1 MKYSIIIAVLCLFLS
16 ELALGQDKKIDKLEM
31 LYDQGNYDIV
41 LRRSEKLM
49 RTPGYEKHP
58 SPVLFHALAEYQV
71 GKDNEKFSSSQAI
84 YDYEKFLILDS
95 LDYYKKAYSNY
106 IYDLQLGIAN
116 EIRVL
121 NESGNNEKAKVKYD
135 SYVRLFGNVAQ
146 FEELVITNVEVTPTE
161 TSTPNVPITKQKVR
175 DGVIKE
181 ANKHIGTP
189 YKYGGIT
196 PKGFDCSGFTQ
207 YVYSKN
213 GEQLPRTA
221 DAQSSTYQTVKIG
234 KAQKGD
240 LVFFGSSK
248 NNISHVGIVVSNNP
262 LVMIHASSSRGI
274 MISNVDADP
283 YWKPKLQFAVTVLD
297 K

>member
-16 ELALGQDKKIDKLEM
+16 EMVIGQDKKIDKLEM
-31 LYDQGNYDIV
+31 LYDQGNYKIV

-49 RTPGYEKHP
+49 RTEAYKKHP
-58 SPVLFHALAEYQV
+58 SPVLFHALSEYQV
-71 GKDNEKFSSSQAI
+71 GKNNEKFSSSEAI
-84 YDYEKFLILDS
+84 YDYEKFLDLDS
-95 LDYYKKAYSNY
+95 LDYYKKAYGNY
-106 IYDLQLGIAN
+106 IYDLQLGIAD

-121 NESGNNEKAKVKYD
+121 NESGEKAKAKVKYD

-146 FEELVITNVEVTPTE
+146 YDELVITNVAVTTTE
-161 TSTPNVPITKQKVR
+161 TTTPNTPVTKTKVR

-181 ANKHIGTP
+181 AEKHIGTP

-221 DAQSSTYQTVKIG
+221 SVQSTTYQNVKIS

-248 NNISHVGIVVSNNP
+248 NNISHVGIVVSNHP
-262 LVMIHASSSRGI
+262 LTMIHASSSRGI
-274 MISNVDADP
+274 MISNVDADT
-283 YWKPKLQFAVTVLD
+283 YWKPKLQFAVTVLN

>member
-1 MKYSIIIAVLCLFLS
+1 MKYSIIIAFLCLFVS
-16 ELALGQDKKIDKLEM
+16 EMVLGQDKKIDKLEM
-31 LYDQGNYDIV
+31 LYDQGNYKIV

-49 RTPGYEKHP
+49 RKAEYDKHP

-71 GKDNEKFSSSQAI
+71 GKNNEKFSSAQAI
-84 YDYEKFLILDS
+84 YDYEKFLNLDS
-95 LDYYKKAYSNY
+95 LDYYKKAYGNY
-106 IYDLQLGIAN
+106 IYDLQLGIAD

-121 NESGNNEKAKVKYD
+121 SEKGDKEKAKVKYD

-146 FEELVITNVEVTPTE
+146 YDELVITNVEVTTTE
-161 TSTPNVPITKQKVR
+161 TSTPEIPLSKAKVR

-181 ANKHIGTP
+181 AKKHIGIP

-213 GEQLPRTA
+213 GEKLPRTA
-221 DAQSSTYQTVKIG
+221 GVQASSYQTVKIN

-240 LVFFGSSK
+240 LVFFGSNK

-262 LVMIHASSSRGI
+262 LTMIHASSSRGI

-283 YWKPKLQFAVTVLD
+283 YWKPKLQFAVTVLE

>member
-1 MKYSIIIAVLCLFLS
+1 MKGVLIISFLS
-16 ELALGQDKKIDKLEM
+16 LFFVNGLLAQNRKIDKLEM
-31 LYDQGNYDIV
+31 LYDQGNYKMV
-41 LRRSEKLM
+41 LRRSDKLI
-49 RTPGYEKHP
+49 RNEDYKSHP

-71 GKDNEKFSSSQAI
+71 GKNNEKFSSANAI
-84 YDYEKFLILDS
+84 YDYEKFLTLDS

-106 IYDLQLGIAN
+106 IYDLQIGIAD

-121 NESGNNEKAKVKYD
+121 SEKGDKEKAKIKYD

-146 FEELVITNVEVTPTE
+146 YDELVTTEVEVTPTE
-161 TSTPNVPITKQKVR
+161 TSTPGKPISVSKVR
-175 DGVIKE
+175 EGVLKE
-181 ANKHIGTP
+181 AKKHLGTP

-213 GEQLPRTA
+213 GKQLPRTA
-221 DAQSSTYQTVKIG
+221 RVQATTYQTVKLS
-234 KAQKGD
+234 KAQSGD

-262 LVMIHASSSRGI
+262 LTMIHASSSRGI
-274 MISNVDADP
+274 MISNVDADS
-283 YWKPKLQFAVTVLD
+283 YWKPKLQFAVTILE

>member
-1 MKYSIIIAVLCLFLS
+1 MSGWTY
-16 ELALGQDKKIDKLEM
+16 GQDKKIDKLEM
-31 LYDQGNYDIV
+31 LYDQGNYKIV

-49 RTPGYEKHP
+49 RTIGYEKHP

-71 GKDNEKFSSSQAI
+71 GKSNEKFSSSQAI

-95 LDYYKKAYSNY
+95 LDYYKKAYGNY
-106 IYDLQLGIAN
+106 IYDLQLGIAD

-121 NESGNNEKAKVKYD
+121 SESGEKDKAKVKYD
-135 SYVRLFGNVAQ
+135 SYVRLFGNVANY
-146 FEELVITNVEVTPTE
+146 EELVISNVEVTPTVTE
-161 TSTPNVPITKQKVR
+161 TPNVPVSKQKVR

-181 ANKHIGTP
+181 AKKHIGTP

-221 DAQSSTYQTVKIG
+221 GVQSSSYQTVKIS

-240 LVFFGSSK
+240 LVFFGSNK

-262 LVMIHASSSRGI
+262 LTMIHASSSRGI

-283 YWKPKLQFAVTVLD
+283 YWKPKLQFAVTVLN

>member
-1 MKYSIIIAVLCLFLS
+1 MKFGIIIVIICLFCS
-16 ELALGQDKKIDKLEM
+16 EWALAQDKKIDKLEM
-31 LYDQGNYDIV
+31 LYDQGNFNIV
-41 LRRSEKLM
+41 LRRSDKLM
-49 RTPGYEKHP
+49 RTTGYEKHP
-58 SPVLFHALAEYQV
+58 SPVLFHALSEYQV
-71 GKDNEKFSSSQAI
+71 GKNNEKFSSSEAI
-84 YDYEKFLILDS
+84 YDYEKFLELDS
-95 LDYYKKAYSNY
+95 LDYYKKAYANY
-106 IYDLQLGIAN
+106 IYDLQLGIAD

-121 NESGNNEKAKVKYD
+121 SESGKKDKAKIKYD

-146 FEELVITNVEVTPTE
+146 YEELVITTVPVTPTE
-161 TSTPNVPITKQKVR
+161 TTTPDVPVTKVKVR
-175 DGVIKE
+175 DGIIKE
-181 ANKHIGTP
+181 AKKHMGTP

-207 YVYSKN
+207 FVYSKN

-221 DAQSSTYQTVKIG
+221 RVQATTYQNVKLS

-262 LVMIHASSSRGI
+262 LTMIHASSSRGI